1 MPEGEALFFLEMG
14 VMIKKIREKASASG
28 PRSNKHWVL
37 GDRKN
42 LLSPTSFGYL
52 IRFCGWIRSALA
64 EWSGTSI

>member
-1 MPEGEALFFLEMG
+1 MPEGEALFFLEME

-52 IRFCGWIRSALA
+52 IRFCG
-64 EWSGTSI
+64 